1 HPNITVAFTGLS
13 LIVVTNAKVLGA
25 NYGFQV
31 VPVDAMKSRI
41 EAASLDVPGAFAFSD
56 LTVAPLWLGWHKTRA
71 DVVAGWSVFL
81 PTGKWEAGGTDNAG
95 LGMWSHDLQLG
106 TTVHLDDRHAWT
118 TSVLGTYEIHSHK
131 KDSDI
136 KAGEILTIEGGTG
149 KAFYKKVSGT
159 PLPQI

>member
-1 HPNITVAFTGLS
+1 HGSEVWMDRALSAWRLIRRAFTPIVIAALIIVIGSGEVRAQLKGHYIPGFTGLDNGSQPPPSITVAVPVYLYPTDTIKDDNANTVGDYPNITVAFTGLS

-71 DVVAGWSVFL
+71 DVVAG
-81 PTGKWEAGGTDNAG
+81 
-95 LGMWSHDLQLG
+95 
-106 TTVHLDDRHAWT
+106 
-118 TSVLGTYEIHSHK
+118 
-131 KDSDI
+131 
-136 KAGEILTIEGGTG
+136 
-149 KAFYKKVSGT
+149 
-159 PLPQI
+159 